1 MSSPATTEPARKRGC
16 AARSSTL
23 RPHPSARPI
32 VSVATSS
39 TPAASTDARRAAWSL
54 LLNVAHA
61 IDHWVLLI
69 FATAVS
75 AIAADFGFAR
85 WEDLMPYATGA
96 FFAFGIGSL
105 PAGKFGDS
113 WGRRPMMLAFFF
125 GLGASL
131 LLVAASTGPWQ
142 IAIALTVMGVF
153 SAIYHPVGIPMLVR
167 DAERPGRAIGING
180 LAGNLGI
187 ALAAITTG
195 ALVKYFGW
203 RMAFVV
209 PALLSIGC
217 GVLFARLAPR
227 EALAPM
233 QRKPSQAAVAP
244 GLLARV
250 FAVITVTATTGSLI
264 FNFTTSGNAQLLR
277 ERMAAVA
284 ADPFALGVL
293 LALVYA
299 IASLAQLVVG
309 HLIDR
314 VPMKRLL
321 LAIVALQIV
330 LMSAAA
336 HAHGWT
342 FFALATLFMAAV
354 FGAIPFIDAMIVRY
368 VDDRIRSRVAGARL
382 AISFGIS
389 SLAVY
394 LLGPVVKAAGFDFLL
409 LAMAG
414 IATVTFAAASLLPSG
429 GRT

>member
-1 MSSPATTEPARKRGC
+1 MSIVTRSAT
-16 AARSSTL
+16 AA
-23 RPHPSARPI
+23 PG
-32 VSVATSS
+32 
-39 TPAASTDARRAAWSL
+39 DARRAAWSL

-75 AIAADFGFAR
+75 TIAADFGFAR

-105 PAGKFGDS
+105 PAGKLGDS

-142 IAIALTVMGVF
+142 IAIALTIMGVF

-167 DAERPGRAIGING
+167 DAARPGRTIGING

-209 PALLSIGC
+209 PGLLSIAC
-217 GVLFARLAPR
+217 GLLFARVAPR
-227 EALAPM
+227 EELPPT
-233 QRKPSQAAVAP
+233 QRKPSKAELP
-244 GLLARV
+244 RGLLARV
-250 FAVITVTATTGSLI
+250 FAVITITATTGSLI
-264 FNFTTSGNAQLLR
+264 FNFTTNGNAELLR
-277 ERMAAVA
+277 ERMAAIA
-284 ADPFALGVL
+284 TDPFALGVL

-321 LAIVALQIV
+321 LAIVALQV
-330 LMSAAA
+330 ALLSAAA
-336 HAHGWT
+336 HAHGWL
-342 FFALATLFMAAV
+342 FFALCTLFMAAV
-354 FGAIPFIDAMIVRY
+354 FGAIPFIDAMIVRF

-394 LLGPVVKAAGFDFLL
+394 LLGPVVKASGFDFLL

-414 IATVTFAAASLLPSG
+414 IAVVTFAAASLLPGG

>member
-1 MSSPATTEPARKRGC
+1 MSIVTRSAT
-16 AARSSTL
+16 AA
-23 RPHPSARPI
+23 PG
-32 VSVATSS
+32 
-39 TPAASTDARRAAWSL
+39 DARRAAWSL

-75 AIAADFGFAR
+75 TIAADFGFAR

-105 PAGKFGDS
+105 PAGKLGDS

-142 IAIALTVMGVF
+142 IAIALTIMGVF

-167 DAERPGRAIGING
+167 DAARPGRTIGING

-209 PALLSIGC
+209 PGLLSIAC
-217 GVLFARLAPR
+217 GLLFARVAPR
-227 EALAPM
+227 EELPPT
-233 QRKPSQAAVAP
+233 QRKPSKAELP
-244 GLLARV
+244 RGLLARV
-250 FAVITVTATTGSLI
+250 FAVITITATTGSLI
-264 FNFTTSGNAQLLR
+264 FNFTTNGNAELLR
-277 ERMAAVA
+277 ERMAAIA
-284 ADPFALGVL
+284 TDPFALGVL

-321 LAIVALQIV
+321 LGIIALQIA

-336 HAHGWT
+336 QAHGWL
-342 FFALATLFMAAV
+342 FFALCTLFMAAV
-354 FGAIPFIDAMIVRY
+354 FGAIPFIDAMIVRF

-394 LLGPVVKAAGFDFLL
+394 LLGPVVKASGFDFLL

-414 IATVTFAAASLLPSG
+414 IAVVTFAAASLLPGG

>member
-1 MSSPATTEPARKRGC
+1 MSIVT
-16 AARSSTL
+16 
-23 RPHPSARPI
+23 PSA
-32 VSVATSS
+32 T
-39 TPAASTDARRAAWSL
+39 AAPGDARRAAWPL

-75 AIAADFGFAR
+75 TIAADFGFVR

-105 PAGKFGDS
+105 PAGKLGDS

-142 IAIALTVMGVF
+142 IAFALTVMGVF

-167 DAERPGRAIGING
+167 DAARPGRTIGING

-187 ALAAITTG
+187 AVAAITTG

-209 PALLSIGC
+209 PGLLSIGC
-217 GVLFARLAPR
+217 GVLFARVAPR
-227 EALAPM
+227 EELPPT
-233 QRKPSQAAVAP
+233 QRKPSQAALPP

-250 FAVITVTATTGSLI
+250 FAVITITATTGSLI
-264 FNFTTSGNAQLLR
+264 FNFTTNGNAELLR
-277 ERMAAVA
+277 ERMAAIA

-321 LAIVALQIV
+321 LAIIALQVV
-330 LMSAAA
+330 LMAAAA
-336 HAHGWT
+336 HAYGWL
-342 FFALATLFMAAV
+342 FFALCTLFMAAV
-354 FGAIPFIDAMIVRY
+354 FGAIPFIDAMIVRF

-394 LLGPVVKAAGFDFLL
+394 LLGPLVKASGFDFLL
-409 LAMAG
+409 LAMAA
-414 IATVTFAAASLLPSG
+414 IAVVTFAAASLLPGG